1 MPRTTKGTSA
11 LRASARTHVQVR
23 AAEHLVH
30 LEDVRA
36 AEHLAR
42 RAARVG
48 FGEVL
53 ALGPGDE
60 VLEGPPPGL
69 HLVVALR
76 VRVLRPGAALVLE
89 LHRPRAVHLVA
100 DEPGMAVDEVDA
112 PLEAVLEV
120 DLMAAGDGTGASKR
134 SLARGTVAWGRTTFR
149 NHGPPGPSIAAARRW
164 KPGFGAPDGAAR

>member
-23 AAEHLVH
+23 AGEDLVH

-60 VLEGPPPGL
+60 VVEAPPPGL
-69 HLVVALR
+69 HLVVALP
-76 VRVLRPGAALVLE
+76 VRILRPAAALVVQ
-89 LHRPRAVHLVA
+89 LHRPWAMHLVA
-100 DEPGMAVDEVDA
+100 DEA
-112 PLEAVLEV
+112 
-120 DLMAAGDGTGASKR
+120 
-134 SLARGTVAWGRTTFR
+134 
-149 NHGPPGPSIAAARRW
+149 
-164 KPGFGAPDGAAR
+164 